1 MTEALNPN
9 EILDQI
15 EAQLRADGHRE
26 LAAKTALVREY
37 LGKLVVAQTEIMQT
51 TDALVED
58 TEGLL
63 GPADTGKQDA
73 GSYPRRVR

>member
-9 EILDQI
+9 EVLDQV

-26 LAAKTALVREY
+26 LAAKIALVCEY

-63 GPADTGKQDA
+63 GSADTGKQDA
-73 GSYPRRVR
+73 GSHPCRVR